1 MLKKAVLVG
10 ALAMFASSAQAATI
24 VGTFAAALSDVQ
36 SSTFG
41 IQAGS
46 VLTNAGGF
54 VTATTGDMSFVTLGT
69 PLVFSPVTATNGTSV
84 SFTSSFGSFIG
95 TLQDLAAVPAPNAV
109 VSFNALGSFTPIG
122 ALNAFEEGLASL
134 TVSFTQTGDL
144 TGGEQPS
151 ISGSFTFAS
160 PPVLDGGGSP
170 GAVPEPAEWMMLIA
184 GFGLTGVAMRRRSKV
199 VGAGRHKAVTA

>member
-10 ALAMFASSAQAATI
+10 ALAMFASSVQAATV

-54 VTATTGDMSFVTLGT
+54 VTSRTGDMSFVALGT
-69 PLVFSPVTATNGTSV
+69 PLTFSTVTATNGTPV

-95 TLQDLAAVPAPNAV
+95 TIQDLATIPAPNAV
-109 VSFNALGSFTPIG
+109 VSFNALGNFTPSG
-122 ALNAFEEGLASL
+122 ALTAFEEGLASL
-134 TVSFTQTGDL
+134 TVSFTQTGAL
-144 TGGEQPS
+144 NVGGEQPS

-184 GFGLTGVAMRRRSKV
+184 GFGLTGMAMRRRP
-199 VGAGRHKAVTA
+199 KAVAA